1 MFRRAFRFITR
12 RRRKKEKEKEERE
25 PPKEEKPEEEKQEDG
40 SASASASSDEA
51 KTSVEFLK
59 QKEPAKKIAE
69 IEDELYTVKPV
80 KGGSGEATAYQ
91 ASKEK
96 EGKPSRKA
104 KDREELDRSA
114 EPGGKRSKEARK
126 GGPEMGDSIRKVRKK
141 QKRGADQGVTA
152 LDPQTAMV
160 QLVPSKEGAPKERRK
175 KSGDRKPGA
184 QLAEET
190 QEEGS
195 VRVVKPRKS
204 WSKRFLQWRGSSEKQ
219 EEQQEAKPKAD
230 VVIPEMYRKKFKK
243 QPAPAPPP
251 PPPPPAPEPELPPP
265 EKQESSEELDYW
277 LFPDGRPTKEFT
289 LSVIPS
295 TLSGLLQTD
304 EKAPGQLSLLEQP
317 APAPGTVPRVPEA
330 YGVAD
335 RPPPKPARQGPGPS
349 PRGSKELPPADLRK
363 SPQKKSASAEALLK
377 PGGPAMVSP
386 AASQGAAPKPPAPQ
400 PYYFPGV
407 PPPPPRPPPPPPP
420 KPPSYPP
427 GPTPQQP
434 TYFPGPPAKPAG
446 GYPPGPPP
454 QQPPY
459 APGPPAKPPGFPPA
473 PPAPPP
479 KPPSFPSAPHEDY
492 FAVPPPKPPAP
503 PPGAATKVSKYVP
516 EPGPSAPS
524 AAQEDSYFARPSPAK
539 PPNYFTD
546 GAPPPSS
553 YPTGPQ
559 AGQGYG
565 AKPSGAADQQRYPS
579 PTQYQPTRAP
589 QMTQYPP
596 R

>member
-1 MFRRAFRFITR
+1 MKTIEQNRAAI
-12 RRRKKEKEKEERE
+12 KS
-25 PPKEEKPEEEKQEDG
+25 PSLVDCPG
-40 SASASASSDEA
+40 S
-51 KTSVEFLK
+51 
-59 QKEPAKKIAE
+59 QREPAKKIAE
-69 IEDELYTVKPV
+69 IEEELYTMAPPVKPV

-91 ASKEK
+91 APKEK

-104 KDREELDRSA
+104 KEREDLD
-114 EPGGKRSKEARK
+114 KKSKEARK
-126 GGPEMGDSIRKVRKK
+126 GGPELPDSLRKVKKK
-141 QKRGADQGVTA
+141 QKPTAEQGVTA

-160 QLVPSKEGAPKERRK
+160 QLVPSKEGALKERRK
-175 KSGDRKPGA
+175 KSKDRKPGA
-184 QLAEET
+184 QLAEAT

-195 VRVVKPRKS
+195 TRVVKPRKA
-204 WSKRFLQWRGSSEKQ
+204 WSKRFLKWRGSSEKQ
-219 EEQQEAKPKAD
+219 EEQEEAKPRAD
-230 VVIPEMYRKKFKK
+230 V
-243 QPAPAPPP
+243 
-251 PPPPPAPEPELPPP
+251 
-265 EKQESSEELDYW
+265 ESSEELDYW

-295 TLSGLLQTD
+295 ALSGLLQTD
-304 EKAPGQLSLLEQP
+304 EKAPGQPSLPEP
-317 APAPGTVPRVPEA
+317 PVPVPGSVPHVPET

-349 PRGSKELPPADLRK
+349 PRGSKELPPVDVRK
-363 SPQKKSASAEALLK
+363 SPQKRSAEALPK
-377 PGGPAMVSP
+377 PGGPAMMSP
-386 AASQGAAPKPPAPQ
+386 AGSQGPAPKPSAPQ

-407 PPPPPRPPPPPPP
+407 PPPPPRPPP
-420 KPPSYPP
+420 KPPVFPP

-434 TYFPGPPAKPAG
+434 TYFPGPPPQPAG

-459 APGPPAKPPGFPPA
+459 APGPPAKQPGYPPGASAPQ

-479 KPPSFPSAPHEDY
+479 KPPSFPSAPQEDY
-492 FAVPPPKPPAP
+492 FAVPPPKPPGP
-503 PPGAATKVSKYVP
+503 PPGGATKPSKYVP
-516 EPGPSAPS
+516 GPGPSAPS
-524 AAQEDSYFARPSPAK
+524 AAQDDSYFASPSPAK
-539 PPNYFTD
+539 PPNYFTG

-553 YPTGPQ
+553 YPTEPQ

-565 AKPSGAADQQRYPS
+565 TKPPGAADQQRYPS